1 MIDGLRVRRI
11 RSVLLD
17 IEGTTT
23 PIAFVYDVLFPYARA
38 NLDRFL
44 HDHLEVNEVRA
55 AIERL
60 HREWEVEV
68 AAGRVPSEW
77 RDGVAASADPAP
89 VSAYVRWLMDHDRKS
104 PGLKELQGRIWE
116 AGYRSGVLRGDVFDD
131 VPAAF
136 AAWRQAGI
144 DIAIYSSGSVL
155 AQRLLFQTTRF
166 GDLTKSIGAFFDTG
180 VGPKASAGSYE
191 TIAGA
196 LGRRPPE
203 ILFISDVGSE
213 LAAARSVGYQTAL
226 SIRPGNPAQQVDAG
240 TAMIHRFDE
249 VTP

>member
-1 MIDGLRVRRI
+1 
-11 RSVLLD
+11 
-17 IEGTTT
+17 
-23 PIAFVYDVLFPYARA
+23 
-38 NLDRFL
+38 
-44 HDHLEVNEVRA
+44 
-55 AIERL
+55 
-60 HREWEVEV
+60 
-68 AAGRVPSEW
+68 
-77 RDGVAASADPAP
+77 
-89 VSAYVRWLMDHDRKS
+89 MDQDRKS

-136 AAWRQAGI
+136 AVWRQAGI

-166 GDLTKSIGAFFDTG
+166 GDLTKSISAFFDTG
-180 VGPKASAGSYE
+180 VGPKTSAGSYE

-213 LAAARSVGYQTAL
+213 LGAARSVGYQTAL
-226 SIRPGNPAQQVDAG
+226 SIRPGNPAQQVDA
-240 TAMIHRFDE
+240 AIPVLHSFDE
-249 VTP
+249 LTV